1 MAQSHDSHGQW
12 RSRDYQS
19 SPQASESDFL
29 KDLASMMWLKLH
41 PQKQD
46 WQKWSFIMPKSAAA
60 DAVEPRTSST
70 SSSYLEQQHGLE
82 IRPLKAAADAVEPD
96 EVALHDVEAVDA
108 VEADEVALHGLDK
121 SNCAAVDAVEAD
133 EVALHGLDKFKPLAP
148 EKTTQ
153 SPLLIELGSGTKRS
167 ALTFGTAAA
176 AEAQTETREALRALS
191 SERDYYSH
199 QYAGE
204 LSRSAALA
212 QKLQTVEA
220 ELNQERE
227 KEASTADPASAAR
240 PDEPD
245 LPGAEASTAD
255 PASAA

>member
-82 IRPLKAAADAVEPD
+82 IRPLKAAADAVE
-96 EVALHDVEAVDA
+96 
-108 VEADEVALHGLDK
+108 
-121 SNCAAVDAVEAD
+121 AD

-153 SPLLIELGSGTKRS
+153 SPLLMELGSGTKRS

-191 SERDYYSH
+191 SERDYYS
-199 QYAGE
+199 QPYAGD

-227 KEASTADPASAAR
+227 KE
-240 PDEPD
+240 
-245 LPGAEASTAD
+245 
-255 PASAA
+255 